1 MALAVFVILVFAAAS
16 TGAIFKP
23 GPWYEKL
30 DKPSWTPP
38 NIAFPIVW
46 SILYVMIAAAGW
58 LVWREAGWSLPI
70 ILWGAQLILN
80 AAWSWLFFGRRRMDL
95 ALMEVSV
102 LWLAIAGFIV
112 TSWSVSSTASLLFVP
127 YLVWVS
133 IAVALNRSVLNRNP
147 HAQSHAA

>member
-1 MALAVFVILVFAAAS
+1 MALAVFVVLVLVAAS

-23 GPWYEKL
+23 GVWYERL

-46 SILYVMIAAAGW
+46 SILYVMIAMAGW
-58 LVWREAGWSLPI
+58 LVWREVGWSLPI
-70 ILWGAQLILN
+70 VLWGAQLFVN

-95 ALMEVSV
+95 ALIDVGA
-102 LWLAIAGFIV
+102 LWLVIAGFIL
-112 TSWSVSSTASLLFVP
+112 TAWPISTTASLLFLP

-133 IAVALNRSVLNRNP
+133 IAAALNRSVLNRNP
-147 HAQSHAA
+147 HAQSHPA